1 MLNKITLNIINFFTK
16 KLAIIGWSELNRLR
30 ICGKADPAYLE
41 THFMSND
48 EYIKHI
54 KSLPFKLAVI
64 TTAFFILKKV
74 ERKII
79 NG

>member
-1 MLNKITLNIINFFTK
+1 MLNKMILNIINFFTR
-16 KLAIIGWSELNRLR
+16 KLAIIGRSELNRLR
-30 ICGKADPAYLE
+30 TCGKADPAYVE
-41 THFMSND
+41 THFMSSD
-48 EYIKHI
+48 QYVKHI
-54 KSLPFKLAVI
+54 KLLPFKLAII